1 MARGQTDAVAI
12 TSSSSLLLS
21 VLSPNQL
28 GDRRDGRGVSQVLSI
43 PGTLMNV
50 TISADILSTLFA
62 APSRAAGRVSATW
75 HCYVSC
81 VPQFQTSDKE
91 EVFKQWRCVLPTR
104 AVLSSRLTMSFCT
117 ISSVIKKL
125 WTVNSKYGFYTD
137 ESEKRCS
144 SMLLFKRINQCEL
157 A

>member
-28 GDRRDGRGVSQVLSI
+28 GDRRDGRGVSQLLSL

-62 APSRAAGRVSATW
+62 APSRAAGRVSAT
-75 HCYVSC
+75 
-81 VPQFQTSDKE
+81 
-91 EVFKQWRCVLPTR
+91 
-104 AVLSSRLTMSFCT
+104 
-117 ISSVIKKL
+117 
-125 WTVNSKYGFYTD
+125 
-137 ESEKRCS
+137 
-144 SMLLFKRINQCEL
+144 
-157 A
+157 